1 MKRWTALLC
10 AAALCL
16 SLAGCYEAEVPE
28 EEDFWAYTPEESA
41 DTEEVSHAAQVFT
54 LPYLSSQTLDPVACP
69 DGVQQVIGSLLYE
82 GLFVLNERF
91 EPQSLLCS
99 TYSRSSNGLTYT
111 FQLRDGVTFSNG
123 ASFTASDVLATYRRA
138 QISDR
143 YSARFANVV
152 SMRTGRGTF
161 IVTLRQP
168 DSAFPALLD
177 IPIVKSGTEKDP
189 VPLGTGPYLFLTDS
203 EGPCLVRSENWW
215 NDDVPALER
224 IELASAK
231 DADTA
236 VYLFSARSAHLLTAD
251 LLSATTAASLS
262 SVDMTDAPTTAML
275 FLGFNTAKP
284 ALAEPAMRI
293 AIGRAVD
300 RDAVAT
306 VLLAGHAQPAQF
318 PLSPLS
324 PLYPTALDVPY
335 AVGAYEEALTPA
347 PAGTAAEAAPPDAP
361 QPLELTLLV
370 NAENSFKT
378 ALAEYLAKELTAAHV
393 TVTPVI
399 LPWNEYLEALEGG
412 NFDLWLGETRLTA
425 DWDITALVGTGGTLN
440 YGKFTNADVDAALR
454 AFLSSGS
461 PAATETL
468 CATLAELSPIQ
479 PIVFKSLSILTPEGL
494 IEGVSPT
501 AAQPLRSLD
510 QWTFHFSA

>member
-10 AAALCL
+10 AMALCL
-16 SLAGCYEAEVPE
+16 ALTGCYEAEVPE
-28 EEDFWAYTPEESA
+28 EEDFWAYTPEETT

-54 LPYLSSQTLDPVACP
+54 LPYLSSQTLDPIACP

-91 EPQSLLCS
+91 EPQPLLCS
-99 TYSRSSNGLTYT
+99 SYSCSGNNLTYT
-111 FQLRDGVTFSNG
+111 FELRDGVTFSNG
-123 ASFTASDVLATYRRA
+123 AAFTSSDVLATYRRA

-143 YSARFANVV
+143 FAARFANVA
-152 SMRTGRGTF
+152 SMRAGRGTF
-161 IVTLRQP
+161 TVTLRQP

-215 NDDVPALER
+215 SDTPPVLER

-251 LLSATTAASLS
+251 LLSATTAASLG

-284 ALAEPAMRI
+284 ALAEPAMRV
-293 AIGRAVD
+293 AIGRAID

-318 PLSPLS
+318 PLSPVS
-324 PLYPTALDVPY
+324 PLYPAASEIPY
-335 AVGAYEEALTPA
+335 DAGAYEEALTPVQDE
-347 PAGTAAEAAPPDAP
+347 TAPPVDV

-378 ALAEYLAKELTAAHV
+378 AVAEYLAKEFTAAHV

-399 LPWNEYLEALEGG
+399 LPWNEYLEALEKG

-425 DWDITALVGTGGTLN
+425 DWDITALVGTDGVLN

-454 AFLSSGS
+454 AFLSSES
-461 PAATETL
+461 PATAQAL
-468 CATLAELSPIQ
+468 CAKLAELSPIL
-479 PIVFKSLSILTPEGL
+479 PIAFKFLSILTPEGQ

-501 AAQPLRSLD
+501 ATQPLRALD
-510 QWTFHFSA
+510 QWTFHFAE

>member
-10 AAALCL
+10 AMALCL
-16 SLAGCYEAEVPE
+16 SLAGCYEADIPE
-28 EEDFWAYTPEESA
+28 EEDFWTYTPEEST
-41 DTEEVSHAAQVFT
+41 DTEEISHAAQVFT
-54 LPYLSSQTLDPVACP
+54 LPYLSSQTLDPIACP

-91 EPQSLLCS
+91 EPQPLLCS
-99 TYSRSSNGLTYT
+99 TYSSSNNGLTYT
-111 FQLRDGVTFSNG
+111 FQLRDDVTFSNG

-143 YSARFANVV
+143 YSARFANVAA
-152 SMRTGRGTF
+152 MRVGRGTF

-203 EGPCLVRSENWW
+203 DGPCLVRSENWW
-215 NDDVPALER
+215 NDDPPALER

-251 LLSATTAASLS
+251 LLSATTAASLGS
-262 SVDMTDAPTTAML
+262 IDMTDAPTTAIL

-284 ALAEPAMRI
+284 ALAEPAMRV
-293 AIGRAVD
+293 AIGRAID

-318 PLSPLS
+318 PISPVS
-324 PLYPTALDVPY
+324 PLYPAALDVSY
-335 AVGAYEEALTPA
+335 TTGAYEEALTPVQDE
-347 PAGTAAEAAPPDAP
+347 TAPPADVS
-361 QPLELTLLV
+361 PLDLTLLV

-393 TVTPVI
+393 TVTPII

-412 NFDLWLGETRLTA
+412 KFDLWLGETRLTA
-425 DWDITALVGTGGTLN
+425 DWDITALVGTGGALN

-454 AFLSSGS
+454 AFLSSES
-461 PAATETL
+461 PATAQAL
-468 CATLAELSPIQ
+468 CAKLAELSPIL
-479 PIVFKSLSILTPEGL
+479 PIAFKSLSILTPEGQ

-501 AAQPLRSLD
+501 AAQPLRALD
-510 QWTFHFSA
+510 QWTFHFAE

>member
-1 MKRWTALLC
+1 MKRWTELLC
-10 AAALCL
+10 AMALCL
-16 SLAGCYEAEVPE
+16 ALTGCYEAEVPE
-28 EEDFWAYTPEESA
+28 EEDFWAYTPEETT

-54 LPYLSSQTLDPVACP
+54 LPYLSSQTLDPIACP

-91 EPQSLLCS
+91 EPQPLLCS
-99 TYSRSSNGLTYT
+99 SYSCSGNNLTYT
-111 FQLRDGVTFSNG
+111 FELRDGVTFSNG
-123 ASFTASDVLATYRRA
+123 AAFTSSDVLSTYRRA

-143 YSARFANVV
+143 FAARFANVA
-152 SMRTGRGTF
+152 SMRAGRGTF
-161 IVTLRQP
+161 TVTLRQP

-215 NDDVPALER
+215 GDTPPVLER

-251 LLSATTAASLS
+251 LLSATTAASLG

-284 ALAEPAMRI
+284 ALAEPAMRV
-293 AIGRAVD
+293 AIGRAID

-318 PLSPLS
+318 PISPVS
-324 PLYPTALDVPY
+324 PLYPAASEIPY
-335 AVGAYEEALTPA
+335 DAGVYEEALTSA
-347 PAGTAAEAAPPDAP
+347 QDEATPPVDV

-378 ALAEYLAKELTAAHV
+378 AVAEYLAKEFTAAHV

-399 LPWNEYLEALEGG
+399 LPWNEYLEALERG

-425 DWDITALVGTGGTLN
+425 DWDITALVGTDGVLN

-454 AFLSSGS
+454 AFLSSES
-461 PAATETL
+461 PATAQAL
-468 CATLAELSPIQ
+468 CAKLAELSPIL
-479 PIVFKSLSILTPEGL
+479 PIAFKSLSILTPEGL

-501 AAQPLRSLD
+501 AAQPLRALD
-510 QWTFHFSA
+510 QWTFRFAA